1 MLKIE
6 LNYFALYFHNNSNSW
21 NAYSCNKSSNFEIEF
36 DKKTNIYP
44 AGDSGRVLYLTRLAV
59 WHFLCKPLIN
69 GGKGHSICG

>member
-36 DKKTNIYP
+36 DKN
-44 AGDSGRVLYLTRLAV
+44 
-59 WHFLCKPLIN
+59 
-69 GGKGHSICG
+69 